1 MALWMPN
8 TIGFGVLSLSNVIDV
23 SSAVSELYLIWK
35 LQQITC
41 ISICS
46 SHRAVVW
53 RSTSTVPFL
62 SLCPSHCS
70 LSLYGWLG
78 YSSNPFVFLQ
88 VWNDVKVSKSFF
100 TISQV
105 CTKQHSSSL
114 STTVLPWTRVVF
126 NTVCHQLN
134 SSLIKHVRSVTLK
147 PALFIVDYV
156 WACSFLLNSALTFW
170 LNVC

>member
-1 MALWMPN
+1 MSC
-8 TIGFGVLSLSNVIDV
+8 LSQTSLM
-23 SSAVSELYLIWK
+23 SAVLYLIWE

-41 ISICS
+41 ISVCS
-46 SHRAVVW
+46 SHKAVVC
-53 RSTSTVPFL
+53 RSTTSTVPFL
-62 SLCPSHCS
+62 FLCPSPRS

-100 TISQV
+100 MISQV
-105 CTKQHSSSL
+105 YTKQHSSSL
-114 STTVLPWTRVVF
+114 STTVLPWTRVIF
-126 NTVCHQLN
+126 NTVCHHLN

-147 PALFIVDYV
+147 SALFIVDYV